1 VQLSAVRDGRHPIGT
16 FRNDGPQELKNEPG
30 RDGGSRPE
38 FNPRILLRGLGGLGG
53 GRFRPASPE
62 VGVGPSLVP

>member
-16 FRNDGPQELKNEPG
+16 FRNDGSQELKNEPG

-62 VGVGPSLVP
+62 VGDRPSLLL

>member
-1 VQLSAVRDGRHPIGT
+1 VRLSAVRDRRHLIGK
-16 FRNDGPQELKNEPG
+16 FRNVGPQELKNEPG

-62 VGVGPSLVP
+62 VGDRPSLLP